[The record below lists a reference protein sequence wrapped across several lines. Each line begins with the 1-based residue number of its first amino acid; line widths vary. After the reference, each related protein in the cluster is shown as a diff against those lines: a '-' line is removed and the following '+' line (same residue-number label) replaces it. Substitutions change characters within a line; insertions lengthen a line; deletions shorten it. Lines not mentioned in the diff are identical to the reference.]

1 MSMGTGDIRIETSIR
16 FITQV
21 KAERYDFDLVF
32 GRTKEVATSTS
43 PTPRAGQTFVD
54 RPPETTGS
62 DRSPENMQ
70 AVCDA
75 MFDLRCEGKELDDWG
90 LESNTGWD

>member
-1 MSMGTGDIRIETSIR
+1 MSMGTGDIRIETSFR

-21 KAERYDFDLVF
+21 KAERYDFVLVF

-43 PTPRAGQTFVD
+43 PIRRAGQTFVD
-54 RPPETTGS
+54 RPPETADT

-70 AVCDA
+70 SICKA
-75 MFDLRCEGKELDDWG
+75 MTDLCCEDKEPDWG
-90 LESNTGWD
+90 LESNIGWD